1 MAQPWAWSV
10 AGGPSILRAGAGL
23 MAAWPLLV
31 CLQDSVLAFWSH
43 GMQGRSL
50 DTNEVSGTQ
59 EPGCPPPGCPHLL
72 GVASVPLFFPG
83 DPGDHRQDED
93 LPSAWGPQVG
103 GVPGFPFTRTPPPQA
118 TWPHPVSSRPAHFQ
132 LSLPSETSSSRAF
145 PPTTQRLTATS
156 TFSRAIR
163 AVTERARHS
172 PAAPHALATVPFRQR
187 APSQIRG
194 AQAPALLV

>member
-1 MAQPWAWSV
+1 MAQPWAWGV

-23 MAAWPLLV
+23 MAARPLLV

-59 EPGCPPPGCPHLL
+59 EPGCPPPGCPHVL

-103 GVPGFPFTRTPPPQA
+103 GVPGFPFTRPPR
-118 TWPHPVSSRPAHFQ
+118 PHGHTQCLPA
-132 LSLPSETSSSRAF
+132 LLTSSSLS
-145 PPTTQRLTATS
+145 PQRHHP
-156 TFSRAIR
+156 R
-163 AVTERARHS
+163 EHS
-172 PAAPHALATVPFRQR
+172 HRQPR
-187 APSQIRG
+187 GSQQPLHSHGPSEQ
-194 AQAPALLV
+194 LLSGPGTPLPRPMP